1 MAVPVMKESQ
11 LPAIFI
17 AGIILVGLP
26 YLFRIPASTIVRPDE
41 IAILAAQV
49 SEKDPLWTGNNAP
62 FNLNVPEAGTVAFG
76 SHEYYPYHLT
86 TVRDAASGDVMVV
99 ITSEPSIPVVR
110 PGSTS
115 THSFR
120 TAVDNEKVYIL
131 MHDGSNA
138 SWPARLFS
146 VISND

>member
-1 MAVPVMKESQ
+1 MRESQ

-17 AGIILVGLP
+17 AGIILSGLP
-26 YLFRIPASTIVRPDE
+26 ILFRIPAATIVRLDE

-49 SEKDPLWTGNNAP
+49 SEKDPLWMGDNAI
-62 FNLNVPEAGTVAFG
+62 FNLNTPEAGSVAFG
-76 SHEYYPYHLT
+76 SHDYYPYHLT

-99 ITSEPSIPVVR
+99 ITSESSIPLVR
-110 PGSTS
+110 PRNTS
-115 THSFR
+115 THSFS
-120 TAVDNEKVYIL
+120 TAVADDKIYIL
-131 MHDGSNA
+131 LHAGSNV